1 MILIRVILFYGETDM
16 FGYILISIFG
26 KVIARVN
33 EDKKYVKELVLM
45 DKDEISNL
53 FSYKMQDYKESDKV
67 LI

>member
-1 MILIRVILFYGETDM
+1 M

-67 LI
+67 LL